1 MSCDTFGHFAAQK
14 LQHKRYSA
22 VVLFEFVCR
31 NVQSRREAAQ
41 HAVSGLLAVVAL
53 HAVSPRFHKSAIRFQ
68 CVLESLHAGFCGDA
82 RAITEI
88 LACATDVKEVV
99 CR

>member
-1 MSCDTFGHFAAQK
+1 MIDFVV
-14 LQHKRYSA
+14 RA
-22 VVLFEFVCR
+22 VQPRDV
-31 NVQSRREAAQ
+31 EAAQ
-41 HAVSGLLAVVAL
+41 HAVSGLLAVVPL
-53 HAVSPRFHKSAIRFQ
+53 RAVSLFHKSAIRFQ